1 MLSINFSELIWTVL
15 AFLVLFWSLNR
26 FLYRPLIAFMDARK
40 SRIEEGASL
49 AREAETALA
58 DAGAKAAENREKSES
73 AARSILQEAQDDFSA
88 RHRELMQEAA
98 DDRETA
104 LDRIRGRSD
113 ETKAALHQEITE
125 HREELAQQLLARL
138 LGQ

>member
-40 SRIEEGASL
+40 SKIEAGAAL
-49 AREAETALA
+49 AREAEAALA
-58 DAGAKAAENREKSES
+58 DAGAKAAENRERSES
-73 AARSILQEAQDDFSA
+73 AAQNILRKAQDDFSA
-88 RHRELMQEAA
+88 RHGELMQEAEA
-98 DDRETA
+98 DRQTA
-104 LDRIRGRSD
+104 LDRLRESSD
-113 ETKAALHQEITE
+113 EIQDTLRQEITE
-125 HREELAQQLLARL
+125 HKEELAKQLLARL